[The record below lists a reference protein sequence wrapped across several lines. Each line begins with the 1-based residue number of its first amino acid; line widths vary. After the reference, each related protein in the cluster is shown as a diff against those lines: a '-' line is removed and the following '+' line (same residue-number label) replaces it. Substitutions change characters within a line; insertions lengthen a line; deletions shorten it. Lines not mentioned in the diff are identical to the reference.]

1 MSTHD
6 SSHPAGP
13 LASAPERPPAPDD
26 RSAGRE
32 DVPRRVWTSAGWLV
46 GGRLVGSACTFLILL
61 VLAGHLE
68 DAAFGRLTFWLAAFL
83 VLDGIVDFGAGQVAL
98 QRAARDPG
106 AAGAVLRTARRAR
119 LMTGGLVVSAVVAI
133 ALALERDDGPYL
145 AVAALYQLSHVLEL
159 STLGWRD
166 RIAWRSPVLVRAGAA
181 LASLAFVL
189 ALRATGEARPMP
201 YLLAI
206 AVGSTLGNAAL
217 HGFGRRGLPS
227 TRGVAAAPIA
237 PFLAASIPMGA
248 AAVCQQLYFHV
259 DNVFVRVLAG
269 DDVVGRYNVA
279 VRVMSLAI
287 MGGVLAASAA
297 LPWLAR
303 AHARGALR
311 SAALR
316 LTAAS
321 TLLGAAGVAVLFPFR
336 ATILGL
342 FGEEFRV
349 AAPTLAWLLVAAFAV
364 HVGAPLLTSVVAAG
378 RSRTVLVLAAA
389 GLVVNV
395 VGNAWLVPQMGM
407 DGAAIATLGTE
418 AFIAAGAAWAVVRI
432 DRRDASSWREM

>member
-1 MSTHD
+1 MTTTD
-6 SSHPAGP
+6 PEP
-13 LASAPERPPAPDD
+13 LPTAAERAPQGSR
-26 RSAGRE
+26 GRE
-32 DVPRRVWTSAGWLV
+32 GVPRRVWTSAGWLV
-46 GGRLVGSACTFLILL
+46 AGRVVGSACTFLTLL

-106 AAGAVLRTARRAR
+106 TAGAVLRTARRAR
-119 LMTGGLVVSAVVAI
+119 TLTGLLVVAAVVAV
-133 ALALERDDGPYL
+133 AFALERDDGPYL

-181 LASLAFVL
+181 LASLALVL

-206 AVGSTLGNAAL
+206 AIGSTLGNAAL
-217 HGFGRRGLPS
+217 HAFGRRGLPS
-227 TRGVAAAPIA
+227 TRGVDAAPLA
-237 PFLAASIPMGA
+237 PFLAASLPMGM

-259 DNVFVRVLAG
+259 DNVFVRVIAG

-279 VRVMSLAI
+279 IRVMSLAI

-303 AHARGALR
+303 AHAGGALR
-311 SAALR
+311 AAALR

-321 TLLGAAGVAVLFPFR
+321 ALLGAVGVTVLMPLR
-336 ATILGL
+336 GAILGL
-342 FGEEFRV
+342 FGAEFRD
-349 AAPTLAWLLVAAFAV
+349 AAPALAWLLAAAFAV
-364 HVGAPLLTSVVAAG
+364 HVGAPLLTAVVAAG
-378 RSRTVLVLAAA
+378 RARAVLVIATA
-389 GLVVNV
+389 GLAVNAI
-395 VGNAWLVPQMGM
+395 GNAWLVPDLGM

-418 AFIAAGAAWAVVRI
+418 AFVALGAAWAVVRARTPGDPTGTGI
-432 DRRDASSWREM
+432 